1 MSHPSHNCFSL
12 FWLRRS
18 HERSIYAE
26 KGFEMEEIAGSAQIF
41 KVLRLEFADNCL
53 KRVYHQ
59 KSISLVNFSLHEAQ
73 FPSCFF
79 LVMLIYLPL

>member
-1 MSHPSHNCFSL
+1 ML
-12 FWLRRS
+12 
-18 HERSIYAE
+18 E
-26 KGFEMEEIAGSAQIF
+26 KAFKMEEIAGSAQIF

-79 LVMLIYLPL
+79 LVMLIYPPGGGGEYLYL